1 MAPQRDVVS
10 TYVGTRVHLL
20 NVPNT
25 SGAERCA
32 YIRRPQRLF
41 YALNSS
47 GGREGGGE
55 REKRGRG
62 RNMQE
67 GRKGV
72 GEGGERKGEDVGRE
86 GGRKGTTQ
94 QRDTGCRH
102 ETAVH
107 SDCGKTGEEEVVWFL
122 PRELSPTG
130 ENWMTPRALK
140 SRVPSRADYGHM
152 GADSGVSGNDESEEE
167 EEGLFKANAVN
178 EVDAERDCAG
188 SRASM
193 NLSREALA
201 LPPSSTREVV
211 RDGETSRRKKIV
223 SWSDSNMANS
233 PFWPAKPEQAYA
245 PRLKLAATP
254 PLGNER
260 EVRAKENEGAIPRRT
275 EPFDSYAPT
284 ALSAN
289 MYSLTAEEDEEI
301 ERLLA
306 GADPRLPGRGVVDE
320 GISGERSW
328 TSVGASGGG
337 SGGGKM
343 SLPPDDSDSEVLER
357 DTREREID
365 RALALLDLVDLEFY
379 PGSEL
384 EAPPGPKAP

>member
-1 MAPQRDVVS
+1 M
-10 TYVGTRVHLL
+10 HLL

-47 GGREGGGE
+47 GGRGRGGE

-62 RNMQE
+62 RSIQE
-67 GRKGV
+67 GRKRV
-72 GEGGERKGEDVGRE
+72 EEGRERKGEEGGRE

-94 QRDTGCRH
+94 HRDIGCRH

-107 SDCGKTGEEEVVWFL
+107 GDCGKTSEGEVVSLL
-122 PRELSPTG
+122 PQERSPTG
-130 ENWMTPRALK
+130 ENWMTPRVLK
-140 SRVPSRADYGHM
+140 SRVPSRADFGHM
-152 GADSGVSGNDESEEE
+152 GAESGNDENEEE

-178 EVDAERDCAG
+178 EGDAERDRAG

-201 LPPSSTREVV
+201 LPPTSTREGL

-223 SWSDSNMANS
+223 SWSDSNVANS
-233 PFWPAKPEQAYA
+233 PSWPAKPEQAYT
-245 PRLKLAATP
+245 PHLKLAATP

-260 EVRAKENEGAIPRRT
+260 AARAKENKNDGATPRRT
-275 EPFDSYAPT
+275 EPFESYAPM

-289 MYSLTAEEDEEI
+289 MYSFTAEEDEEI

-306 GADPRLPGRGVVDE
+306 GVDPRLPGRGVVDE
-320 GISGERSW
+320 GISGERLW
-328 TSVGASGGG
+328 TSAGASGGG
-337 SGGGKM
+337 SGGRRM

-357 DTREREID
+357 DAREREID
-365 RALALLDLVDLEFY
+365 QALALLDLVDLEFY